1 MILSPFARRYEVK
14 FIWSYTL
21 ETLVWSIHVI
31 LAVVLIVLVLLQ
43 HGKGADMGAAFG
55 GGSAGSLFGA
65 SGSATFL
72 SRTTGIVAAMFFATS
87 MSLTYLSMNQT
98 EDLGVMSLMDEIEEK
113 QDAVS
118 SEQHDLEPDVDEIII
133 PDFSEIEGASRADQ
147 IPD

>member
-1 MILSPFARRYEVK
+1 M
-14 FIWSYTL
+14 

-55 GGSAGSLFGA
+55 SGSAGSLFGA

-72 SRTTGIVAAMFFATS
+72 SRTTGVVAAIFFVTS
-87 MSLTYLSMNQT
+87 MSLTYLSMNQS
-98 EDLGVMSLMDEIEEK
+98 EDLGVMSLMDAVEEK
-113 QDAVS
+113 QDTAP
-118 SEQHDLEPDVDEIII
+118 SEQLDLEPDVEEIVI
-133 PDFSEIEGASRADQ
+133 PSISESESASRADQ